1 MISAPNDVITKPAT
15 AGGIA
20 MASPDLGDRPAPF
33 MSPWVE
39 YLVLVILLGLFL
51 FRGFVPAWRSL
62 NTDFRNYY
70 VAARLYRE
78 GESLL
83 RVYDFTWFQRQ
94 KDHAGMEPCL
104 VGFVPD
110 TPLSALPIVPLAE
123 LPPLTAKRAWLVI
136 NAIVLG
142 LSAVGLMQMTQLG
155 WRRVLIVTFL
165 AIEPLAKGFLFGQMH
180 LLVVA
185 LLIAAVWLA
194 RRERPFAAGIAVAL
208 AAGLKIYPAIFL
220 LFFLRKKQW
229 RIFAGTAAGLLALA
243 GLSIYL
249 FGWDVHRVYLSQIL
263 PIVGRGENI
272 DPYSPGWNSL
282 TALLH
287 RLFIAEPDLNPHP
300 LLAAPALYALAQP
313 LLEVLI
319 FLPAL
324 WLLTPGPADR
334 DHENLEWAAFAAM
347 LMAIS
352 SGPLSY
358 HLCFLILPAALAL
371 NALSQAGRGRQA
383 ALVIALYTAICL
395 PWNAWPFAN
404 ADGWHAFLASP
415 RLYPL
420 VALPSFLCWILWAR
434 PEVRVRLRTHH
445 RESLAF
451 ACLFLLLA
459 FTGSAQ
465 TFLHLRNLFG
475 NYPVRLFVRSGAL
488 LQGEP
493 AVGAQGLYITSMA
506 ARGTGFE
513 TERWS
518 TGRLEF
524 LPPAEDEFH
533 PTTAP
538 RLADVWVEL
547 AGPVSRIARF
557 PASAGGSDAN
567 FAIEVKNGEQPS
579 ISPDGTWL
587 AFIRERRGRG
597 GLWIKSLTN
606 GATARAGEQRM
617 LVDDSYDVW
626 EAAFGPG
633 DQHIIFA
640 AAKTGQ
646 PELYSLDLAA
656 MRVAAIPMNGPARYP
671 AISPDGQWLAYSR
684 CEHGTWQ
691 LYVSSREGAT
701 TRRLTQGDCN
711 SISPAWEADSK
722 SLIYATD
729 CGRGLGMTALARAE
743 IFPLPSD

>member
-1 MISAPNDVITKPAT
+1 MTSAPNDVITKPAT
-15 AGGIA
+15 TGGVV
-20 MASPDLGDRPAPF
+20 MASPDLGDRRAPF
-33 MSPWVE
+33 VPPWVE
-39 YLVLVILLGLFL
+39 YLLLAMLLGLFL

-83 RVYDFTWFQRQ
+83 RVFDFTWFQRQ
-94 KDHAGMEPCL
+94 KDHAGMDPCL
-104 VGFVPD
+104 VGFIPD
-110 TPLSALPIVPLAE
+110 TLISALPIVPLAE

-136 NAIVLG
+136 NAIVLA
-142 LSAVGLMQMTQLG
+142 LSALGLMQITQLG

-165 AIEPLAKGFLFGQMH
+165 AIEPLAKSFLFGQMH
-180 LLVVA
+180 QLVGA

-194 RRERPFAAGIAVAL
+194 RRKCLFAGGIAVAL
-208 AAGLKIYPAIFL
+208 AAGLKIYPAVFL

-229 RIFAGTAAGLLALA
+229 RLFAGTAAGLLAVA
-243 GLSIYL
+243 GLSICL

-313 LLEVLI
+313 FLEVLI

-324 WLLTPGPADR
+324 WLLTPGPVNR

-371 NALSQAGRGRQA
+371 DALTQAGRGRQA
-383 ALVIALYTAICL
+383 LAVIALYTAICL

-404 ADGWHAFLASP
+404 ADDWHAFLASP

-420 VALPSFLCWILWAR
+420 LALPAFLYWILWVR
-434 PEVRVRLRTHH
+434 PEVRVRLRTRH
-445 RESLAF
+445 REALAF
-451 ACLFLLLA
+451 GCLFLVLVSV
-459 FTGSAQ
+459 GSAQ
-465 TFLHLRNLFG
+465 TYRHLRNLFG
-475 NYPVRLFVRSGAL
+475 NYSARLFHQQGAL
-488 LQGEP
+488 LLGGP
-493 AVGAQGLYITSMA
+493 AIGSQGLYFTVMA
-506 ARGTGFE
+506 TRGTGFE

-533 PTTAP
+533 PATAP
-538 RLADVWVEL
+538 GLADVWVEL
-547 AGPVSRIARF
+547 AGPASNIARL
-557 PASAGGSDAN
+557 PTLAKGTDAA
-567 FAIEVKNGEQPS
+567 FVIEVINGEQPS
-579 ISPDGTWL
+579 VSPDGAWL
-587 AFIRERRGRG
+587 AFIRECHGRG
-597 GLWIKSLTN
+597 GLWIKPLAKS
-606 GATARAGEQRM
+606 ATAPVGQERM

-626 EAAFGPG
+626 DLAFVPG
-633 DQHIIFA
+633 DQRIIFA
-640 AAKTGQ
+640 AARTGQ
-646 PELYSLDLAA
+646 PELYSLDLAT
-656 MRVAAIPMNGPARYP
+656 MRVAATPMSGPARYP

-691 LYVSSREGAT
+691 LYVSSLDGTA
-701 TRRLTQGDCN
+701 TRRLTYGDCN
-711 SISPAWEADSK
+711 SISPAWGADSQ

-729 CGRGLGMTALARAE
+729 CGRGLGMTALARIE
-743 IFPLPSD
+743 IFRLPAD